1 MSQYKLYRIG
11 GFSTDKNVERSSY
24 KVMLKRK
31 TKLVRMNLRRRHFQL
46 LFIMLKTIKHLLFN
60 GIFEAAFH
68 LCSLYNN
75 IIILTAEYM
84 KTSSGSLMV
93 SNTYCAIVSSPKR
106 MDITCILQLVTKCRT
121 EACCSNLISCLLA
134 NSRADLQYDDDDSD
148 TSSLQV
154 FNALTRELSQSEEF
168 MPQHNQHHHQK
179 LMRKQSKEN
188 EPNKIELL
196 KPATVPLSKNDDPAL
211 NFFDSMT
218 AGNGSETH
226 VRETVDME
234 HGELLIEL
242 IRAEEIFIA
251 HIIVKCLK
259 LCPSAFNVEPSE
271 INKGEIIKL
280 IEKASRFLWTHISST
295 LENYVLWWN
304 QALPLASRPIG
315 CAKYLREWLLSHV
328 DVPEPVLSTL
338 KSLGEILTIH
348 VSGCLWDKQFRRCL
362 VLTNNT
368 ELEKKFDRNS
378 EFHCHDERVSFKSFS
393 CTIRDCC
400 VHFTRSFN
408 LVKNL

>member
-1 MSQYKLYRIG
+1 
-11 GFSTDKNVERSSY
+11 
-24 KVMLKRK
+24 
-31 TKLVRMNLRRRHFQL
+31 MNLRHRHFQL

-84 KTSSGSLMV
+84 KSSSGSLMI
-93 SNTYCAIVSSPKR
+93 SNTYSSIVSTPKR

-134 NSRADLQYDDDDSD
+134 NSRADLMQYDDDDSD
-148 TSSLQV
+148 TSSLLV

-168 MPQHNQHHHQK
+168 MPQQSHHHQQQQK
-179 LMRKQSKEN
+179 LMQKQLKGN
-188 EPNKIELL
+188 EASQTELL
-196 KPATVPLSKNDDPAL
+196 RPATVPLSKNDDPAL
-211 NFFDSMT
+211 NFFDNMT
-218 AGNGSETH
+218 AGNGKSETH
-226 VRETVDME
+226 MREAADME

-242 IRAEEIFIA
+242 IRAEEIFMA

-259 LCPSAFNVEPSE
+259 LCPSAFELEPSE
-271 INKGEIIKL
+271 INKNEIIKL

-304 QALPLASRPIG
+304 EALPLASRPVG
-315 CAKYLREWLLSHV
+315 CAKYLREWLLTHV
-328 DVPEPVLSTL
+328 DAPEPVLATL

-348 VSGCLWDKQFRRCL
+348 VVGCLWDKQFRRSL
-362 VLTNNT
+362 ILANSSSP
-368 ELEKKFDRNS
+368 EQKFDRNS
-378 EFHCHDERVSFKSFS
+378 EFHCHDERVSLKAFMYTTERC
-393 CTIRDCC
+393 CTL
-400 VHFTRSFN
+400 TREF
-408 LVKNL
+408 